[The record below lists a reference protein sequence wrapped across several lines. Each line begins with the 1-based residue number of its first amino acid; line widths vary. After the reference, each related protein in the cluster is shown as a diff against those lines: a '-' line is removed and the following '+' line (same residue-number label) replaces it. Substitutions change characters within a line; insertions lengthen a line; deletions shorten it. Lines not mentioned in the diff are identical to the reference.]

1 MKKKYIFYILAAI
14 VATVLFVAISQVSQ
28 MYSADLQRLTAQA
41 GVLGMVSYVG
51 VMIVSIVVAPIGTGF
66 LLPVAANSWGPVLAS
81 VLSIV
86 GWTIGSLIAFFL
98 ARKYGL
104 AMVKN
109 VKTITHLRA
118 LEQAIPKHNIFIAVV
133 LLRIALPVDLLSYA
147 LGIFST
153 MTYRMF
159 FLSTVLGISPFAFIF
174 MYAATSTVTVQ
185 IWVSVFGTFL
195 MIGGLYYVYISQKK
209 NVQHIEEG

>member
-1 MKKKYIFYILAAI
+1 
-14 VATVLFVAISQVSQ
+14 
-28 MYSADLQRLTAQA
+28 
-41 GVLGMVSYVG
+41 
-51 VMIVSIVVAPIGTGF
+51 
-66 LLPVAANSWGPVLAS
+66 
-81 VLSIV
+81 V